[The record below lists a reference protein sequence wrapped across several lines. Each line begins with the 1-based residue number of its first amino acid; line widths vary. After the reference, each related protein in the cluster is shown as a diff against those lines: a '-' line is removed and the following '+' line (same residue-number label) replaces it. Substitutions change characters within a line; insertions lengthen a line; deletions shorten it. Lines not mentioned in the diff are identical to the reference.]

1 MLTSQ
6 VDEDVNQILKAM
18 VKGEADGKL
27 QAMTTIIVS
36 MGAEGFGE
44 EEGKSMRTFYSKNH
58 RVVRIHN
65 IRQENRAL
73 KSQYNKAGESELIG
87 SAQLMF
93 FFCER
98 RSGSSAE
105 QSGIRGA
112 VVKGPKDVLLLW
124 PTPLSSPRSC
134 WGRSA
139 VESWYVHRKK

>member
-73 KSQYNKAGESELIG
+73 KSQ
-87 SAQLMF
+87 
-93 FFCER
+93 
-98 RSGSSAE
+98 
-105 QSGIRGA
+105 
-112 VVKGPKDVLLLW
+112 
-124 PTPLSSPRSC
+124 
-134 WGRSA
+134 
-139 VESWYVHRKK
+139 